1 MGCDCYRIGGPFI
14 AEDPDCP
21 IHGREAQEHEKWER
35 AEREE
40 REEAHT
46 ELVSRITSLEDEVR
60 ALRRLVEQL
69 VEKNS

>member
-1 MGCDCYRIGGPFI
+1 MNFPHSSPRLKPGASCGDTG
-14 AEDPDCP
+14 
-21 IHGREAQEHEKWER
+21 EA
-35 AEREE
+35 REE
-40 REEAHT
+40 DHI